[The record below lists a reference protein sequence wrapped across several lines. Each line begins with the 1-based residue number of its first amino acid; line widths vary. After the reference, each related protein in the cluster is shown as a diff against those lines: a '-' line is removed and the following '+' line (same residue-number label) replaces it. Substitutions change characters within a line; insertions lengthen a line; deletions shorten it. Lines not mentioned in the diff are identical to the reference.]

1 MKKILVLGVLFILP
15 IVAYLFFAS
24 GVNNF
29 AKLPVLTKEVS
40 RLSAFKSLDGKKVI
54 LGNKITILSVYGSNI
69 EAREGNAFN
78 LNEKIYDKNYNF
90 EDFQFVVIAENGTQQ
105 QAKKLL
111 EELSTTIDTKK
122 WNFVFGSK
130 KEIELF
136 FRSLKTNIELDQN
149 TSTSFTFIID
159 KNRNLRGRSEEED
172 NSIKYGYDTSSVSDL
187 SNVMTDDVKVILAE
201 YRMALKKYNKKEA
214 LK

>member
-40 RLSAFKSLDGKKVI
+40 RLSAFKSLNGKKVI